1 MPVTPYAGPSGY
13 TPFYLSIYDT
23 YVLRLSMPV
32 YWGFSTNN
40 DLRPLFSGN
49 FSKRHVN
56 IGVGTGYFLAE
67 AMPSIPSPQQEN
79 ASYLIIQT
87 LTSAAPHWRNH
98 LSTDDLPGLLDH
110 KLRNDVVFPFAAY
123 IAIAGEAI
131 RQITHSPRDSGYR
144 LRHTVAHNALLLADT
159 VEISTS
165 LRNHNLNDMD
175 GSSWYDFTVSS
186 YSGSFWS
193 KHYTGQLSHVYFIY
207 GSHSWGVKSATS
219 STTSELVHAEIT
231 IIESQSRSH
240 FTLHPATIDAESR
253 LLILSEA
260 RGLARNVPEL
270 AVPTVIE
277 EIEISVGA
285 DILDAR
291 AWRRFR
297 VVPCVEVY
305 AHGNIA
311 FRATGIRFRPLDHD
325 NASSDLLDAHA
336 IARLHW
342 LPHFGFV
349 DTSTLIGSP
358 VVDREELLFT
368 RKIDPMLHYRSI
380 RELITSSPVSLTLSN
395 IKTGL
400 ANRHQNGGNK
410 KDDPDVSGGE

>member
-13 TPFYLSIYDT
+13 TPFYLSIYGT
-23 YVLRLSMPV
+23 YVLRFSMPV
-32 YWGFSTNN
+32 YWGCSTNN

-49 FSKRHVN
+49 FSKRHVD
-56 IGVGTGYFLAE
+56 IGVGTGGDLDEPTQSQSQRHGQVVVVRRYSLFIKWLVLVQA
-67 AMPSIPSPQQEN
+67 
-79 ASYLIIQT
+79 LHG
-87 LTSAAPHWRNH
+87 TSTYHQDSHNKR
-98 LSTDDLPGLLDH
+98 
-110 KLRNDVVFPFAAY
+110 V
-123 IAIAGEAI
+123 
-131 RQITHSPRDSGYR
+131 DSGDTPR
-144 LRHTVAHNALLLADT
+144 NADCSR
-159 VEISTS
+159 IY
-165 LRNHNLNDMD
+165 N
-175 GSSWYDFTVSS
+175 
-186 YSGSFWS
+186 
-193 KHYTGQLSHVYFIY
+193 QLSHVCFIY

-253 LLILSEA
+253 LLILSKA

-270 AVPTVIE
+270 ALPTVIE

-297 VVPCVEVY
+297 VVPCAEVY
-305 AHGNIA
+305 ARGNIA

-358 VVDREELLFT
+358 VVDREELMFT

-380 RELITSSPVSLTLSN
+380 RELNTSSPVGLALSS
-395 IKTGL
+395 IETGL
-400 ANRHQNGGNK
+400 ANRYQNGGNK
-410 KDDPDVSGGE
+410 KDDPDVSGEIAR